1 MRGLSKQFMSDLETG
16 VLHPF
21 LDRVRNDQTLDLQ
34 IRNNNLNIY
43 YRGGN
48 LIGISNR
55 GGKYKAWFDESYA
68 GKKASRKRIPARPEV
83 INGSADVCSWL
94 ASFPASKQMMDRSF
108 IRKKGEEREY
118 QQLVVRDNN
127 IGGVSRATDYYIC
140 DLEYAVGPNQFDMV
154 GVEWP
159 STPSAR
165 KTASGRRLVL
175 IEMKYGDGALTSKA
189 GLVDHVRKID
199 AFLANKTQVGDMK
212 KSMVTIFKQK
222 HQLGLMNCT
231 NPLKSFSGDDPLV
244 IMLLANHDP
253 GKRNLKQEL
262 AHLASMHFNSRFEL
276 KFATSSFMGYGL
288 FKPALLTM
296 DELLSRFEGCIR

>member
-21 LDRVRNDQTLDLQ
+21 LDRVRHDQTLDLQ
-34 IRNNNLNIY
+34 IRDDNLNIY

-55 GGKYKAWFDESYA
+55 GGKYKAWFDESYS
-68 GKKASRKRIPARPEV
+68 GKKGSRKRIPARPEV

-159 STPSAR
+159 STPAAR

-175 IEMKYGDGALTSKA
+175 IEMKYGDKALTGEA

-199 AFLANKTQVGDMK
+199 AFLANKAQVGEMK
-212 KSMVTIFKQK
+212 SSMVTVFKQK

-231 NPLKSFSGDDPLV
+231 HPLKSFSSEDPLV
-244 IMLLANHDP
+244 VMLLANHDP